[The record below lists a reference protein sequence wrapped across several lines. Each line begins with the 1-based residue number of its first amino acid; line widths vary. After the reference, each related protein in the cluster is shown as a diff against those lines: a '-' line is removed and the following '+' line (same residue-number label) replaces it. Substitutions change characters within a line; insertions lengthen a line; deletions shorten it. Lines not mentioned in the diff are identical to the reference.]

1 MKDRK
6 NDSLYALGICHHP
19 HRASPAPDFPERSF
33 YEVGGS
39 QAAPKLR
46 PLDLK
51 EVKQLIEILFQTGH
65 SPWIKAD
72 GIYMLGSGWR
82 TLGII
87 EMLEQDMGVPVIHP
101 VPARVWAIQKRLHV
115 RQPVK
120 GYGCLLEKMP

>member
-1 MKDRK
+1 MVVDPKEASRLVCKFLRGILTPILVQVMKDRK

-51 EVKQLIEILFQTGH
+51 RSKAIDRDPFPNRPQPLDKPSSSVNQTA
-65 SPWIKAD
+65 SKLP
-72 GIYMLGSGWR
+72 
-82 TLGII
+82 
-87 EMLEQDMGVPVIHP
+87 
-101 VPARVWAIQKRLHV
+101 
-115 RQPVK
+115 
-120 GYGCLLEKMP
+120 

>member
-1 MKDRK
+1 MYRNPTEAAREASRLVCKFLRGILTPILVQVMKDRK

-65 SPWIKAD
+65 SPWIS
-72 GIYMLGSGWR
+72 L
-82 TLGII
+82 
-87 EMLEQDMGVPVIHP
+87 P
-101 VPARVWAIQKRLHV
+101 PA
-115 RQPVK
+115 
-120 GYGCLLEKMP
+120 